1 MLTTKRLKEIKKKLS
16 SDVSLVVVSKTRSN
30 EEILEIYRNKQMIFG
45 ENKVQEL
52 IKKHE
57 ELPKD
62 IQWHMIGHLQ
72 TNKVKYIAKFISLIH
87 TVDSIKL
94 INEINK
100 RALNENRI
108 IDCLLQ
114 IHIAKEKNKFGF
126 KINEIENVIER
137 SKNLKNINIIGLM
150 GMATFSKNQDD
161 IKKEFQNLNKEFEKK
176 KSKDFNTLSMGM
188 SNDYKIA
195 IQNGSTMIRLG
206 SSIFGPRNLL

>member
-161 IKKEFQNLNKEFEKK
+161 IKKEFENLNKEFEKK

>member
-1 MLTTKRLKEIKKKLS
+1 
-16 SDVSLVVVSKTRSN
+16 
-30 EEILEIYRNKQMIFG
+30 
-45 ENKVQEL
+45 
-52 IKKHE
+52 
-57 ELPKD
+57 
-62 IQWHMIGHLQ
+62 MIGHLQ

-94 INEINK
+94 MNEINK
-100 RALNENRI
+100 RALNENRV

-126 KINEIENVIER
+126 KINEIKNVIEK

-150 GMATFSKNQDD
+150 GMATFSQNQDD

-176 KSKDFNTLSMGM
+176 KSQDFNTLSMGM

-206 SSIFGPRNLL
+206 SSIFGQRNLL

>member
-1 MLTTKRLKEIKKKLS
+1 
-16 SDVSLVVVSKTRSN
+16 
-30 EEILEIYRNKQMIFG
+30 
-45 ENKVQEL
+45 
-52 IKKHE
+52 
-57 ELPKD
+57 
-62 IQWHMIGHLQ
+62 MIGHLQ

-94 INEINK
+94 MNEINK
-100 RALNENRI
+100 RALNENRV

-126 KINEIENVIER
+126 KNNEKKNVIEK

-150 GMATFSKNQDD
+150 GMATFSQNQDD

-176 KSKDFNTLSMGM
+176 KSQDFNTLSMGM

-206 SSIFGPRNLL
+206 SSIFGQRNLL